1 MTRRSDSGR
10 GPTQR
15 QLRVGEVVRRALAD
29 VLIRGDVHEP
39 GLMSASITVSE
50 VRMSPDLR
58 VATAY
63 IMPLGGANLGETLAA
78 LGRAKGELRRVV
90 GGIVNLRY
98 APDLQF
104 QADASYDRM
113 DAVQR
118 LLNQPAVKRDL

>member
-1 MTRRSDSGR
+1 M
-10 GPTQR
+10 
-15 QLRVGEVVRRALAD
+15 GEVVRRALAD

-63 IMPLGGANLGETLAA
+63 VMPLGGANLDETLAA
-78 LGRAKGELRRVV
+78 LGRAKGELRRAV

-98 APDLQF
+98 APDLHF
-104 QADASYDRM
+104 QVDASYDRM